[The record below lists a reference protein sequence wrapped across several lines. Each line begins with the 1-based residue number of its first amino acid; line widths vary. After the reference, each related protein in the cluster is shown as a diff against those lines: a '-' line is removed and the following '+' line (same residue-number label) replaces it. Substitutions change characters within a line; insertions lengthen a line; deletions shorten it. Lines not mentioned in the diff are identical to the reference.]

1 MPLIPTSNA
10 FTDLRASAVAN
21 NETGLADAIVVRGY
35 LGPPTEVLEQ
45 ANAILAALAPQQG
58 VPAPPQI
65 PANVIQNLA
74 ANAGARSPWRIYL
87 TPRGDC
93 WMEVP
98 DWGRCVARVLPETS
112 TDRVDAY
119 TVWLR
124 TRNSATAEPERYRVV
139 TTEGIDSD
147 GDRFVSG
154 RLIEDYMSRRA
165 AGNVAWDEQQFGP
178 TTGKISIFRCF

>member
-10 FTDLRASAVAN
+10 FTDLRASAAAN

-35 LGPPTEVLEQ
+35 LGPPVEVLEQ
-45 ANAILAALAPQQG
+45 ANAILASYVPPQGAAAP
-58 VPAPPQI
+58 AQI

-74 ANAGARSPWRIYL
+74 ANAGAASPWRIYL
-87 TPRGDC
+87 TPRGES
-93 WMEVP
+93 WVEVP
-98 DWGRCVARVLPETS
+98 NWGRCVLRVAPETS
-112 TDRVDAY
+112 TDRLDAY

-124 TRNSATAEPERYRVV
+124 TRNSANSEPERYRVV
-139 TTEGIDSD
+139 TTEELDRD

-154 RLIEDYMSRRA
+154 RLVEDYMSRRA

-178 TTGKISIFRCF
+178 TTGKLSIFRCY